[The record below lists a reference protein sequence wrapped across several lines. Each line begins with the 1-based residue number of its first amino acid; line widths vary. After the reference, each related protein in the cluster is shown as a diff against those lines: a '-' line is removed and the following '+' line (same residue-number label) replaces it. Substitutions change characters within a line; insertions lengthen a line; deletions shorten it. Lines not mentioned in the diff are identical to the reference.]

1 MATSDNGYISHS
13 AFPAIT
19 RPTLFIRTTNQNML
33 GIEVAKEK
41 SAQVGRIANGQIFE
55 VASRG
60 AKIYT
65 NSIFVK

>member
-1 MATSDNGYISHS
+1 MRLQEARATADKVYRNKAAADHGYISHS

-41 SAQVGRIANGQIFE
+41 SAQVGRIANG
-55 VASRG
+55 
-60 AKIYT
+60 
-65 NSIFVK
+65 

>member
-1 MATSDNGYISHS
+1 MATSDHGYISHS

-55 VASRG
+55 VAFARSEKNCW
-60 AKIYT
+60 A
-65 NSIFVK
+65 